1 MSIVVFGA
9 SGRAGGEVVTQA
21 LARGFDVRAASRHP
35 ALDASDRLR
44 PIATDVIDIEQVA
57 AALEGLGPEDGV
69 ISTLGAGTSRQAT
82 TLYSQGTANIA
93 RAMRDRGMS
102 RVAVTSAAP
111 VGDRSEQAWLD
122 RTVIMPVLDR
132 FFGAS
137 YRDMAV
143 METDLA
149 SSDLRW
155 ASLRPPRLI
164 AKPSKNGYRA
174 SVDGPV
180 PRARSLTYADLAT
193 ALIDALDE
201 PSWTRRVVSVAN

>member
-1 MSIVVFGA
+1 MSVVVFGA
-9 SGRAGGEVVTQA
+9 SGRAGREVVAQA

-44 PIATDVIDIEQVA
+44 PLATDVLEIDQVA
-57 AALEGLGPEDGV
+57 AALEGLGAEDGV
-69 ISTLGAGTSRQAT
+69 ISTLGAGTSRAT

-93 RAMRDRGMS
+93 RAMSDRGMS
-102 RVAVTSAAP
+102 RIAVTSAAP
-111 VGDRSEQAWLD
+111 VGDRSEQTWLD
-122 RTVIMPVLDR
+122 RTVIMPILDR

-137 YRDMAV
+137 YRDMAL
-143 METDLA
+143 MEEGLA
-149 SSDLRW
+149 ASDLRW

-164 AKPSKNGYRA
+164 AKASKGGYRV

-201 PSWTRRVVSVAN
+201 PTWSRRVVSVAN